1 MKQIP
6 YWGPTGIRHHSKI

>member
-6 YWGPTGIRHHSKI
+6 YWGPTV